1 MTEQAGPLPL
11 LILASIFLAVWNM
24 DPFYIEEGD
33 ATTRSVEPVSVKYS
47 PMESDQKTQEKVD
60 PSYVLPQSTA
70 FKAGNTNQFQ
80 RKEQTVSSFGRRKN
94 AE

>member
-1 MTEQAGPLPL
+1 M

-33 ATTRSVEPVSVKYS
+33 PTNRSVEPVSVKYS
-47 PMESDQKTQEKVD
+47 AMESDQKTQEKFE
-60 PSYVLPQSTA
+60 SNYVLPRSSA